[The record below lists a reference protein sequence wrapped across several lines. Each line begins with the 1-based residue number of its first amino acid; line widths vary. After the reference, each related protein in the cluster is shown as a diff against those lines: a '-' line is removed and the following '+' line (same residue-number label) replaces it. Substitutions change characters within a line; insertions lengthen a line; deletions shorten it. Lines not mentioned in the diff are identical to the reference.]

1 MNRSGMTAIFVA
13 AALLQIAV
21 PVLAH
26 TKLTD
31 SLPRSGA
38 VLERSPPAIEFHFEH
53 AVSLTS
59 VVLVEAG
66 KAERALA
73 FTPIG
78 SAATFRIEDPRLG
91 PGHNEIRWK
100 ALGGDGHIVSGTL
113 VYEVKAVEAKP
124 G

>member
-1 MNRSGMTAIFVA
+1 MKSSGITAMA
-13 AALLQIAV
+13 ATLVLLQFTV
-21 PVLAH
+21 PAFAH
-26 TKLTD
+26 TKLADT
-31 SLPRSGA
+31 LPKSGA

-53 AVSLTS
+53 SVSLTS
-59 VVLVEAG
+59 VILIEAG
-66 KAERALA
+66 KTERALV

-78 SAATFRIEDPRLG
+78 NAATFRIEEPRLG

-113 VYEVKAVEAKP
+113 VYEIKAAEAKT